1 MADTVFMQRTLGGL
15 KATDAAGEEALAK
28 IKPGQEVKV
37 EITRPRHLVFHRKY
51 FALLNVIYPHQSAYP
66 TMTSFR
72 GAMAVA
78 LGFGETVKL
87 SRGRSIILPHSISFA
102 SMDQT
107 EFEQL
112 YDKTVELI
120 LTRILPGIDRDDVA
134 REVEQVMLGYSEAQ
148 REIA

>member
-1 MADTVFMQRTLGGL
+1 MSDVVFMQRTLGGL

-37 EITRPRHLVFHRKY
+37 EITRPRHIVYHRKY
-51 FALLNVIYPHQSAYP
+51 FALLNVIYPHQAIYP

-72 GAMAVA
+72 GAIAVA

-87 SRGRSIILPHSISFA
+87 SRGRSIIIPQSISFA

-120 LTRILPGIDRDDVA
+120 VTRILPGIDREDVA

-148 REIA
+148 RQIA